1 MMSAAGGADPAMREA
16 VLREAVE
23 HVQSDPELE
32 AVRLAMIIE
41 DVTGRVLPSDLLAP
55 GVLTDP
61 QRVAALLEPPE
72 DPV

>member
-1 MMSAAGGADPAMREA
+1 MMSAAGHADPAMRDA
-16 VLREAVE
+16 VLREAVG

-41 DVTGRVLPSDLLAP
+41 DVTGRVLPRHLLAP

-61 QRVAALLEPPE
+61 RRVAALLELSE
-72 DPV
+72 DPA